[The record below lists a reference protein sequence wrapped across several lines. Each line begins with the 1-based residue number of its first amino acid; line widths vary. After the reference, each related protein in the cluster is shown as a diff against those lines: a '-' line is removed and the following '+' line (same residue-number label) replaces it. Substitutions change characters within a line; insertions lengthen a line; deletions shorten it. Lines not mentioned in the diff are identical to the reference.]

1 MKRNPKGFSPILI
14 VVILG
19 LVAVVGYFI
28 LKPTIPPSSRTDSEQ
43 TVTQTTDIDL
53 ANWKT
58 YRNNEFGFELKYPPH
73 LSTSVQDD
81 DTYLLFIWFT
91 PRIDESLKDR
101 FSVTVNENSLNEEAE
116 FQKQEVEGH
125 VLTNLI
131 EESEINFNG
140 YKGLR
145 LDYEPSVDNLVPT
158 TTLIINNGIYSYT
171 IVSET
176 DDIDQILS
184 TFKFLE

>member
-1 MKRNPKGFSPILI
+1 MTKNSRGVAPVIIVIALALIGTLGYIAFRSKTLPPLSSPNAPTPTSQDSI
-14 VVILG
+14 VG
-19 LVAVVGYFI
+19 
-28 LKPTIPPSSRTDSEQ
+28 
-43 TVTQTTDIDL
+43 
-53 ANWKT
+53 WKT
-58 YRNNEFGFELKYPPH
+58 YRNNDFGFELKYPPH

-91 PRIDESLKDR
+91 PSIDESLKDR
-101 FSVTVNENSLNEEAE
+101 FSVTVNENSLDEEAE

-131 EESEINFNG
+131 EQSEINFHG

-158 TTLIINNGIYSYT
+158 STLIINNGIYSYT